1 MGVVHAILFVQLLNF
16 VQHFFLVEV
25 EGQETH
31 SDFISFIPMPYPQP
45 LRNVEPNEAK
55 EEHLLQCYDA
65 LLSVRGEREKG
76 VTGHRS
82 NPFL

>member
-25 EGQETH
+25 EGHKTH
-31 SDFISFIPMPYPQP
+31 GDFISFIPMPYPQP
-45 LRNVEPNEAK
+45 LRNVAPNEAK
-55 EEHLLQCYDA
+55 EERLLQCYDA
-65 LLSVRGEREKG
+65 LLSVPDEGGKG
-76 VTGHRS
+76 VTVHRS